1 MTRRLNLADGEP
13 FALVTV
19 WCPEALASKFSRDD
33 VEARPFYEL
42 LDVELGSARQRI
54 RAGAAT
60 AEEAELLGMLP
71 GGPVLRCRRLT
82 EAADGRPVLASP
94 STPSPRTAPS
104 SWSTCRPPSPRSPP
118 AACVSWRT
126 HEA

>member
-19 WCPEALASKFSRDD
+19 WCPQAMASKLSRDD

-54 RAGAAT
+54 RAGVAT
-60 AEEAELLGMLP
+60 AEEAELLGDAARRPGAALP
-71 GGPVLRCRRLT
+71 AG
-82 EAADGRPVLASP
+82 
-94 STPSPRTAPS
+94 
-104 SWSTCRPPSPRSPP
+104 
-118 AACVSWRT
+118 
-126 HEA
+126 